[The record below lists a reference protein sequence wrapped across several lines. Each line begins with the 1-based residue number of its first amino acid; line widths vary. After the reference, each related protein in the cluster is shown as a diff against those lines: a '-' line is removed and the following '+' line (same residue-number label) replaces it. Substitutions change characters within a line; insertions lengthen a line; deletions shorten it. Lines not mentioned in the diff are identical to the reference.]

1 MITVDYKN
9 GRFVTT
15 LSSGKSI
22 EEASTTFISS
32 SYKYMG
38 EFLHHFSNISK
49 SNDDGEVS
57 YTEAATE
64 KILNLL
70 EFNQVDS

>member
-9 GRFVTT
+9 SHFVTT

-22 EEASTTFISS
+22 EEASTNFISS

-38 EFLHHFSNISK
+38 EFLSHFSNISK
-49 SNDDGEVS
+49 SKDDGEVN

-64 KILNLL
+64 EILNLL